1 MPAQTSVEA
10 QGLRIHITGIV
21 QGVGFRPFV
30 YGLAR
35 RYGLTGWVRNTS
47 AGVDIEAD
55 GTADALGVFTAA
67 LRDELPPL
75 ARIDSLSA
83 APRPANGYVSFDIR
97 ESRAEPG
104 AFQPISPDVA
114 VCDDCLRE
122 LFDPTDR
129 RHRYPFINCTNCGPR
144 FTIIR
149 DIPYDRPLTT
159 MAGFPL
165 CADCA
170 AEYADPLDRR
180 FHAQPVACPVCGP
193 RLWLERPG
201 DAIESA
207 AGEDALQAT
216 RALLCDGGIVAV
228 KGLGGFH
235 LACDAGN
242 AAAVAELRRRKLRV
256 GKAFAVMLPDLAAA
270 RRHCLLSPAEEELL
284 LSRARPIVVVHRRA
298 DSPIAAE
305 VAPGQRTIGI
315 MLPYT
320 PLHHLLLAR
329 APGFPEAL
337 VMTSGNLS
345 EEPIAHTNEAARER
359 PAGLADAF
367 LLHDRDIQTRCDDS
381 VMRVVE
387 EEEETTDFA
396 DYTDFSEE
404 RQSSSVETGTGR
416 RSHTLPLRRS
426 RGYAPY
432 PVRLP
437 WSGPPLLAAGA
448 ELKNTFCLTRDDY
461 AFLSHHIGDLE
472 NYETLLAFEDGVA
485 HLERLFRV
493 QPAAMAY
500 DLHPDYLSTRY
511 ALERAAREG
520 LPAIGVQHHHAHI
533 AAGMAEHGLPP
544 DATVIG
550 VAFDGTGYGDDGAIW
565 GGEFLV
571 AGYGGYQRAAHLR
584 YVPLPGGDRAVREP
598 WRVALAWLDL
608 IGQPW
613 ADDLP
618 SVREARR
625 LPAGILPADAIDRL
639 AALHHQ
645 LAYRLNSPLTSSMGR
660 LFDAAAALAGVRQT
674 VTYEAQAAIEF
685 EAAADPDETAAYEF
699 DYLWLAGAMVAAG
712 SNGAGV
718 VSPSP
723 LSSGQEIGN
732 SITRIAAIGYAKSTD
747 EPALQIDPT
756 PVLAALLADGRAG
769 LSLDRRAARFHNG
782 VVLMT
787 RDVCRHLRADHG
799 LNDVV
804 LSGGVWQNVTLLRR
818 ALALLRADGFTVYTH
833 RLVPPNDGGLALGQ
847 AAVGN
852 YELGIRNGEW

>member
-1 MPAQTSVEA
+1 MQTRTANEA

-55 GTADALGVFTAA
+55 GTADALAALTAA

-83 APRPANGYVSFDIR
+83 APRPASGYVSFDIR

-201 DAIESA
+201 QVVEVAG
-207 AGEDALQAT
+207 GEDALQAT
-216 RALLCDGGIVAV
+216 RALLSDGGIVAV

-235 LACDAGN
+235 LACDATN
-242 AAAVAELRRRKLRV
+242 ATAVTELRRRKLRV
-256 GKAFAVMLPDLAAA
+256 GKPFAVMLPDLAAA
-270 RRHCLLSPAEEELL
+270 RRHCNLSAAEEELL
-284 LSRARPIVVVHRRA
+284 LSRARPIVVAHRRA
-298 DSPIAAE
+298 DSTIAAAI
-305 VAPGQRTIGI
+305 APEQSTIGI

-320 PLHHLLLAR
+320 PLHYLLLAR

-359 PAGLADAF
+359 LAGLADAF
-367 LLHDRDIQTRCDDS
+367 LFHDRDIQTRCDDS
-381 VMRVVE
+381 VMRVVAEESSADYADYADFLE
-387 EEEETTDFA
+387 EERDSSPTNRTD
-396 DYTDFSEE
+396 S
-404 RQSSSVETGTGR
+404 Q
-416 RSHTLPLRRS
+416 SHTLPLRRS

-437 WSGPPLLAAGA
+437 WAGLPLLAVGA

-493 QPAAMAY
+493 RPEAIAY
-500 DLHPDYLSTRY
+500 DLHPDYLATRY

-520 LPAIGVQHHHAHI
+520 LPAVGVQHHHAHI
-533 AAGMAEHGLPP
+533 AAGMAEHGLPR
-544 DATVIG
+544 DAAVIG

-618 SVREARR
+618 SVREAGR

-639 AALHHQ
+639 AALRHQ
-645 LAYRLNSPLTSSMGR
+645 LAHRLNSPLTSSMGR

-674 VTYEAQAAIEF
+674 VSYEAQAAIEF
-685 EAAADPDETAAYEF
+685 EAAADANETAAYEF
-699 DYLWLAGAMVAAG
+699 DYHWPAGAMVAAG
-712 SNGAGV
+712 GNGAGV

-732 SITRIAAIGYAKSTD
+732 SITRIAAIGYAKSAD
-747 EPALQIDPT
+747 EPAALQIDPT
-756 PVLAALLADGRAG
+756 PVLAALLADQRAG
-769 LSLDRRAARFHNG
+769 LSLGRRAARFHNG
-782 VVLMT
+782 VALMT
-787 RDVCRHLRADHG
+787 RDVCRRLRHAHG

-818 ALALLRADGFTVYTH
+818 ALALLRADGFIVYTH

-852 YELGIRNGEW
+852 YELGIRN

>member
-1 MPAQTSVEA
+1 MTT
-10 QGLRIHITGIV
+10 QGVRIHITGIV

-47 AGVDIEAD
+47 AGVDIEAN
-55 GTADALGVFTAA
+55 GMADALAAFTAA

-75 ARIDSLSA
+75 AHIDSLSA
-83 APRPANGYVSFDIR
+83 APRPANGFVSFDIR

-193 RLWLERPG
+193 RLWLECPG
-201 DAIESA
+201 DATGSPT
-207 AGEDALQAT
+207 GEDALQAT
-216 RALLCDGGIVAV
+216 RTLLRDGAIVAV

-235 LACDAGN
+235 LACDATN

-256 GKAFAVMLPDLAAA
+256 GKPFAVMLPDLAAA
-270 RRHCLLSPAEEELL
+270 RRHCVLSPAEEELL
-284 LSRARPIVVVHRRA
+284 LSRARPIVVARRRA
-298 DSPIAAE
+298 DSTIAAE
-305 VAPGQRTIGI
+305 VAPEQSTIGI

-320 PLHHLLLAR
+320 PLHHLLLER

-337 VMTSGNLS
+337 VMTSANLS

-359 PAGLADAF
+359 LAGLADAF
-367 LLHDRDIQTRCDDS
+367 LFHDRDIHTRCDDS

-387 EEEETTDFA
+387 EETRDSTDL
-396 DYTDFSEE
+396 SEE
-404 RQSSSVETGTGR
+404 RRSFGAASGMER
-416 RSHTLPLRRS
+416 RSHALPLRRS

-437 WSGPPLLAAGA
+437 WAGSPLLAVGA

-493 QPAAMAY
+493 RPAALAY
-500 DLHPDYLSTRY
+500 DLHPNYLSTRY

-520 LPAIGVQHHHAHI
+520 LPAVGVQHHHAHI
-533 AAGMAEHGLPP
+533 AAGMAEHGLPT
-544 DATVIG
+544 DAAVIG

-598 WRVALAWLDL
+598 WRVALAWLDAA
-608 IGQPW
+608 GRPW
-613 ADDLP
+613 DDDLP
-618 SVREARR
+618 PVAYAHA
-625 LPAGILPADAIDRL
+625 LGAPDRL
-639 AALHHQ
+639 TALQYQ
-645 LAYRLNSPLTSSMGR
+645 LAHRLNSPLTSSMGR
-660 LFDAAAALAGVRQT
+660 LFDAAAALAGVRQ
-674 VTYEAQAAIEF
+674 VVSYEAQAAIEF
-685 EAAADPDETAAYEF
+685 EAAADADETGAYQF
-699 DYLWLAGAMVAAG
+699 DYHWPTTAPSLPGGNGVE
-712 SNGAGV
+712 GAGQFA
-718 VSPSP
+718 PG
-723 LSSGQEIGN
+723 SGQAMTDDRQEMEDH
-732 SITRIAAIGYAKSTD
+732 AARTMTTDYAKGIGGVS
-747 EPALQIDPT
+747 AFQIDPA
-756 PVLAALLADGRAG
+756 PVFAALLADQRAG
-769 LSLDRRAARFHNG
+769 LPLGRRAARFHNG
-782 VVLMT
+782 VAVMT
-787 RDVCRHLRADHG
+787 RDVCRRLRAAHG

-818 ALALLRADGFTVYTH
+818 TLALLRADNFTIYTH

-847 AAVGN
+847 AVVASCQLSVATDN
-852 YELGIRNGEW
+852 